1 MIIRLTK
8 DEIKLL
14 NVISKAEYPLTTL
27 REYTLR
33 MPEIRERAVYEA
45 LTTGE
50 WSNDDLVLNTYL
62 VKVPKVTGWYYT
74 FNASTGKL
82 GMTARVDNSLA
93 HFTIDDINKLGLQ
106 DMERVPL

>member
-1 MIIRLTK
+1 MIRLTK

-33 MPEIRERAVYEA
+33 MPEIRERAVYDA

-50 WSNDDLVLNTYL
+50 WFGDDHVLNMYL

-74 FNASTGKL
+74 VNAYTGKL
-82 GMTARVDNSLA
+82 DVTANTSDNLA
-93 HFTIDDINKLGLQ
+93 HFTIDAINKRGLQ

>member
-1 MIIRLTK
+1 MIRLTK

-14 NVISKAEYPLTTL
+14 KGISKAEYPLTTL
-27 REYTLR
+27 REYTLQ
-33 MPEIRERAVYEA
+33 MPEIRERAVYDA

-74 FNASTGKL
+74 FNTCTGKL
-82 GMTARVDNSLA
+82 GVTASVGSTLA
-93 HFTIDDINKLGLQ
+93 HFTIDEINKLGLQ